1 MVGEQPAR
9 QNRLMPIHLSRIR
22 VVPLA
27 AALVAFTCSSAAIA
41 QADNWPSRTVHVI
54 VPFPAGG
61 PTDAQARWAAQK
73 LSDALGQPFIVEN
86 RSAAGGAPGTL
97 SVVKSP
103 PDGYTLL
110 VANPGP
116 LTVGPQLKPAKGYT
130 HKDLAPVLLIA
141 KTPSCLA
148 VRSAL
153 PAKTFGELVSQ
164 ARTAPGRV
172 TYGSPGVGTA
182 GHLMTELISAQ
193 AKVKFNHIPYRGAA
207 QVSNDLAAG
216 TIDLSVMQ
224 VGTCSALSRQGKV
237 RALAVTS
244 RNRAPQLP
252 DVPTLAESGLA
263 GFDVSNWNG
272 LLAPAATPPTI
283 LKKITDVLSRELAT
297 PETRKWLGETGYQP
311 SGETG
316 TDFAAFLQAESERWG
331 RVIQDANISEGE

>member
-1 MVGEQPAR
+1 MPSL
-9 QNRLMPIHLSRIR
+9 RLLPI
-22 VVPLA
+22 A
-27 AALVAFTCSSAAIA
+27 AAAIA
-41 QADNWPSRTVHVI
+41 FGCCAPAWSQADNWPSRTVRVI

-73 LSDALGQPFIVEN
+73 LADALGQPFIVEN

-97 SVVKSP
+97 SVVKSA

-116 LTVGPQLKPAKGYT
+116 LTVGPQLKPPKGYT
-130 HKDLAPVLLIA
+130 HKDLAPVMLIA

-148 VRSAL
+148 VRSGL
-153 PAKTFGELVSQ
+153 PATTFAELVTQ
-164 ARTAPGRV
+164 ARAAPGKV

-207 QVSNDLAAG
+207 QVSNDLAGG

-224 VGTCSALSRQGKV
+224 VGTCAALARQGKV
-237 RALAVTS
+237 RPLAVTS

-272 LLAPAATPPTI
+272 LLAPAGTPPAV
-283 LKKITDVLSRELAT
+283 LKKITDVLAREVAT
-297 PETRKWLGETGYQP
+297 PDTRKWLGETGYQP

-316 TDFAAFLQAESERWG
+316 TDFAAFLQAEAERWG